1 MLKNKSILI
10 FGSFILLIFAV
21 TVEAS
26 ASTKFIS
33 IKAGSQYFN
42 QDVEIAKTEAE
53 QDGRAN
59 VFGISFDTRLQYFTW
74 GVSITGF
81 ENEWKARQPGTRT
94 DGSYKILTVSVEIK
108 KYFRLAKDLFFYG
121 GGGLGVSRIESRYT
135 KNLEGRTDGDALF
148 TLLGTLGIEW
158 RFDTHAIFLDSQ
170 WFSMDGN
177 SNINSSESNHRDNL
191 YPSSNGP
198 RLMLGI
204 GFFF

>member
-1 MLKNKSILI
+1 MPKNKSILI

-81 ENEWKARQPGTRT
+81 ENDWKAKQPGTRT
-94 DGSYKILTVSVEIK
+94 DGSYKVLTVSVDIK
-108 KYFRLAKDLFFYG
+108 KYFRLHKDLFFYG
-121 GGGLGVSRIESRYT
+121 GGGIGISRIESTYKKDIYRRY
-135 KNLEGRTDGDALF
+135 EGSAGFTAL
-148 TLLGTLGIEW
+148 GGIGLEW
-158 RFDTHAIFLDSQ
+158 RFDTLAIFLDSQ
-170 WFSMDGN
+170 FFFMDGN
-177 SNINSSESNHRDNL
+177 TFSDSDSTSTRLDKFPKSS
-191 YPSSNGP
+191 GP
-198 RLMLGI
+198 RLMLGV

>member
-1 MLKNKSILI
+1 M
-10 FGSFILLIFAV
+10 LIFAV
-21 TVEAS
+21 TVEAG

-42 QDVEIAKTEAE
+42 QDVEIAKTKAE
-53 QDGRAN
+53 QDQRAN

-81 ENEWKARQPGTRT
+81 ENDWKAKQPGTRT
-94 DGSYKILTVSVEIK
+94 DGSYKVLTVAVEIK
-108 KYFRLAKDLFFYG
+108 KYFRLYRDMFFYG

-135 KNLEGRTDGDALF
+135 KDLVGRTDGDALF

-170 WFSMDGN
+170 WFGMDGN
-177 SNINSSESNHRDNL
+177 SNINSSGSNHRDNL
-191 YPSSNGP
+191 YPSSSGP